1 MERWW
6 QNAISPIRRVWIRVA
21 NRIGMRKN
29 GLLKL
34 RHEIRTC
41 EYEDVHVMWEMLQRT
56 ETEVQGR
63 REVNKS
69 KGPFWKMFAWAS
81 RTPYLCRAY

>member
-21 NRIGMRKN
+21 NRIGIRKN

-56 ETEVQGR
+56 EAEVQGQAQA
-63 REVNKS
+63 NKS
-69 KGPFWKMFAWAS
+69 KGPFWKMFVWAS